1 MTHPLPAAP
10 DRMATTQALA
20 AAASFASMTT
30 LASLAYASG
39 ADPFSVVAM
48 RCLGAL
54 VLGVAL
60 IMLLRPTLPTKL
72 GDLAVILGLGV
83 VLFLY
88 SLLYIASVLF
98 IPVGLAT
105 LLFYLWP
112 IMVAVV
118 TLATGQERLTRLDL
132 AAFTIAFL
140 GLSLAIGPGL
150 DRLDWRGVA
159 LAVAAAAGLAA
170 FMLIASRVT
179 KRAAGPAIITG
190 CNLVGLVLAIIAGLV
205 VGRLGLPG
213 DSVGRWAFL
222 GLGALFGLGMLLQIS
237 AVTRAGAARVSI
249 FFNLEPLIAIV
260 FGAWLL
266 GERLEPA
273 QYLGAVLVVGALGL
287 TAFRRGRRPP
297 SAAPAT

>member
-1 MTHPLPAAP
+1 MTLPLPPAP
-10 DRMATTQALA
+10 DRVATAQALA
-20 AAASFASMTT
+20 AAVSFASMTT
-30 LASLAYASG
+30 LASLAYAGG

-54 VLGVAL
+54 GLGIAL
-60 IMLLRPTLPTKL
+60 IMLLRPTMPRKL
-72 GDLAVILGLGV
+72 SDLAVILGLGV

-88 SLLYIASVLF
+88 SLLYMASVLF

-112 IMVAVV
+112 IMVAVY

-132 AAFTIAFL
+132 SAFTIAFL
-140 GLSLAIGPGL
+140 GLTLAIGPGL

-159 LAVAAAAGLAA
+159 LAIAAAAGLAT
-170 FMLIASRVT
+170 FMLITGRVT
-179 KRAAGPAIITG
+179 KRTAGPAIITG
-190 CNLVGLVLAIIAGLV
+190 CNLVGLILAIAAGLM
-205 VGRLGLPG
+205 VGRLGLPV
-213 DSVGRWAFL
+213 DDVGRWAFL

-249 FFNLEPLIAIV
+249 FFNLEPLIAIG

-266 GERLEPA
+266 GERLDPA
-273 QYLGAVLVVGALGL
+273 QYIGAVLVVGALGL
-287 TAFRRGRRPP
+287 TAFRRVRAP
-297 SAAPAT
+297 SSPAPAP